1 MVSKTYTK
9 PKAQAASAFTLSVRQ
24 ASVADDAWA
33 GLIKAVWRQSGADR
47 GANRFHQPGRPIFTG
62 RGRWTA
68 TPSVILNAAVS
79 HPLNLGKPGAPVSL
93 NSGQEIALQPS
104 LDRTGLIVVKIN
116 RNTTTLGKAPA
127 GTIPLQV
134 QDRHSYPVS
143 LHSGIA
149 TAIAQATPI
158 DAKPCGRAGADG
170 DYRQRG
176 PVGGVPAPRALRACI
191 VSYNTRADLLACL
204 ASIVDAAPA
213 SRVFGGRGG
222 QRFAGRQRGRRFG
235 RLFRRWR

>member
-1 MVSKTYTK
+1 MLTRTCSSKILLGLIAVGSLLAAAPLAARAQDTDHQNPVPAPGTQTQRQAPLPPEAPLKPPVASKTYTK
-9 PKAQAASAFTLSVRQ
+9 PKAESGVRRLAWCVRQ

-33 GLIKAVWRQSGADR
+33 GLIKAAGGNPERIAARIASINPATDFYWSGSVDSDA
-47 GANRFHQPGRPIFTG
+47 G
-62 RGRWTA
+62 
-68 TPSVILNAAVS
+68 VILNAAVS

-116 RNTTTLGKAPA
+116 RSTTTLGKAPA

-143 LHSGIA
+143 LHSGVP

-158 DAKPCGRAGADG
+158 DASHVDVLVITATIDNAG
-170 DYRQRG
+170 Q
-176 PVGGVPAPRALRACI
+176 
-191 VSYNTRADLLACL
+191 
-204 ASIVDAAPA
+204 
-213 SRVFGGRGG
+213 
-222 QRFAGRQRGRRFG
+222 
-235 RLFRRWR
+235 

>member
-1 MVSKTYTK
+1 MSLFNQSHKRLPRVFAAGLCFAVAMTASGAARAQDTDHQNPVPAPGTQTQRQAPLPPEAPLKPPMVSKTYTK

-33 GLIKAVWRQSGADR
+33 GLIKAAGGNPERIAARIASINPATDFYWSGSVDSDA
-47 GANRFHQPGRPIFTG
+47 G
-62 RGRWTA
+62 
-68 TPSVILNAAVS
+68 VILNAAVS

-116 RNTTTLGKAPA
+116 RSTTTLGKAPA

-143 LHSGIA
+143 LHSGVP

-158 DAKPCGRAGADG
+158 DASHVDVLVITATIDNAG
-170 DYRQRG
+170 Q
-176 PVGGVPAPRALRACI
+176 
-191 VSYNTRADLLACL
+191 
-204 ASIVDAAPA
+204 
-213 SRVFGGRGG
+213 
-222 QRFAGRQRGRRFG
+222 
-235 RLFRRWR
+235 